1 MIAEFYKPF
10 HNQITDTL
18 ENAERASG
26 ERLLGTDPKTKK
38 PVIARIGRFGPMIQ
52 IGSTEDEEKPQFASL
67 LPEQNIS
74 NITLE
79 QALTLFQFPKTLGN
93 HEGKEVVVSQ
103 GKFGPYI
110 KFDEKFISLPKGEE
124 ITAVNL
130 NRAIELIKEKQQA
143 DAPIAEYQGKP
154 VQKGVGRFGPFIK
167 WNNMFINV
175 NKKYNFDNLSQSD
188 IKELIEDKLQKEKDK
203 FIHNWEDKGIS
214 VQKARWGRFNIVK
227 GKTKIELPKDTDVE
241 KMTLEDVEKI
251 IEKQK
256 PAKKTKKKK

>member
-1 MIAEFYKPF
+1 M
-10 HNQITDTL
+10 
-18 ENAERASG
+18 
-26 ERLLGTDPKTKK
+26 
-38 PVIARIGRFGPMIQ
+38 
-52 IGSTEDEEKPQFASL
+52 
-67 LPEQNIS
+67 
-74 NITLE
+74 
-79 QALTLFQFPKTLGN
+79 
-93 HEGKEVVVSQ
+93 SQ